1 MGTLPSALV
10 IGHDPQAVP
19 GVDEEA
25 LRAALDAELA
35 RFGAPG
41 IDAAAAP
48 AGYDEAAEPTVVAAL
63 TERPW
68 DVVAVGGG
76 IREAGPLLLLFEQV
90 VNLIRLHS
98 PQVAI
103 VFDTSIADSCETAG
117 RRL

>member
-1 MGTLPSALV
+1 MRTTLDAEALRAAL
-10 IGHDPQAVP
+10 DAQ
-19 GVDEEA
+19 A

-35 RFGAPG
+35 RFGAHG
-41 IDAAAAP
+41 IASAAAP
-48 AGYDEAAEPTVVAAL
+48 AMYDAAAEPAFAAAL
-63 TERPW
+63 AVRPW

-103 VFDTSIADSCETAG
+103 VFDTSIADSFEATG

>member
-1 MGTLPSALV
+1 MGTTPSVVV

-19 GVDEEA
+19 GVDGEA
-25 LRAALDAELA
+25 PRAALDAELA
-35 RFGAPG
+35 RSGAHG

-48 AGYDEAAEPTVVAAL
+48 AVYDEAAEPTVVAAL
-63 TERPW
+63 TVRPW

-76 IREAGPLLLLFEQV
+76 IREAEPLLLLFEQV

-103 VFDTSIADSCETAG
+103 VFDTSIADSFETAG